1 MINTVTLHGNQF
13 NLIGNTIKNGEKAPD
28 FNVLNQKMEEVS
40 LKDFEGKVKIISV
53 TPSLDTP
60 VCDAQARF
68 FNKKASELSE
78 DIVILNIS
86 VDLPFAISRFCTA
99 ANIDRV
105 HVLSDHK
112 DVSFGM
118 NYGLLIE
125 KLRLLARA
133 ILIIDREDKI
143 KYIQIVNEVGDS
155 PDFESVFNKLADIV

>member
-1 MINTVTLHGNQF
+1 MIKTVTLHGNPL
-13 NLIGNTIKNGEKAPD
+13 NLTGDQLKVGDKAPD
-28 FNVLNQKMEEVS
+28 FKVLNQKLEEVS
-40 LKDFEGKVKIISV
+40 LKDYEGKVKIISV

-68 FNKKASELSE
+68 FNQKASELSE
-78 DIVILNIS
+78 DVVILNIS
-86 VDLPFAISRFCTA
+86 VDLPFAIARFCTA
-99 ANIDRV
+99 ADIDRV

-133 ILIIDREDKI
+133 VLIIDREDTI

-155 PDFESVFNKLADIV
+155 PDFDSALERLANIA